1 MFTDRQDAGQ
11 QLAQMLQTFA
21 TQDVVVIGLARGGV
35 AVAAVVAQQLRAPL
49 GVILVRKIGHPSSPE
64 YAIGALAEDE
74 QPVYNTAELGTVDE
88 QCLAQ
93 AEAKARRQI
102 MLQRKEYYGTDL
114 YPPIIAH
121 KTVLLIDD
129 GAATGLSMAAAIK
142 AVRSKHV
149 KRLVV
154 ALPVASAQAVAMLES
169 LADEVVTLEN
179 PAFFLGAVAAHYRTF
194 HQVTNRAVHALLQ
207 EAHHEI

>member
-11 QLAQMLQTFA
+11 QLAQKLQTFA
-21 TQDVVVIGLARGGV
+21 SQDVVAIGLARGGV

-154 ALPVASAQAVAMLES
+154 AVPVASAQAVAMLEG
-169 LADEVVTLEN
+169 LADAVVTLEN
-179 PAFFLGAVAAHYRTF
+179 PAFFLGAVAAQYRTF

>member
-154 ALPVASAQAVAMLES
+154 ALPVASAQAVAMLEG
-169 LADEVVTLEN
+169 LADAVVTLEN